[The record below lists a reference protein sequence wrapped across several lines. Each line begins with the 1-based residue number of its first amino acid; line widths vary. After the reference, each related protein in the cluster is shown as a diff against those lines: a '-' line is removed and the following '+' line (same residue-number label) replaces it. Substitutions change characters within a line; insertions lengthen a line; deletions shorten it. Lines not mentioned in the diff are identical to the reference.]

1 MSQYLNIFF
10 TKTELEI
17 EYFNFLLFFSNRR
30 WGQPLEPLLK
40 SSFRTIARTTKEP
53 TNLNTISQT
62 NANLKQNNPNQTST
76 ASSTTPV
83 PTETTP
89 VPKKTTTTQK
99 TTTTTQTTTP
109 VPIKT
114 TTVSIE
120 TTAVPVKTTT
130 TQKTTTLS
138 IKTSTVPIKTT
149 TTQKTTTSK
158 KTYPIP
164 IKTTTVPI
172 ETTTTP
178 KTTTIRLLPKFKN
191 FKDKFGNLKPKR
203 PQGIFETKKISSTTT
218 STTSLPKIFKNRFNF
233 KLRKNQGSTGYFY

>member
-76 ASSTTPV
+76 TSSTTTV
-83 PTETTP
+83 PIETTA
-89 VPKKTTTTQK
+89 VPIKTTSTRKTTTTIK
-99 TTTTTQTTTP
+99 TTP

-130 TQKTTTLS
+130 TQKTTTTK
-138 IKTSTVPIKTT
+138 KTTPVPIKTT
-149 TTQKTTTSK
+149 SV
-158 KTYPIP
+158 P
-164 IKTTTVPI
+164 IKTTAVPI
-172 ETTTTP
+172 ETTTIQ
-178 KTTTIRLLPKFKN
+178 KTTTISLLPKFKN